1 MSRLT
6 WALCAVTI
14 ILVVLSI
21 VRAARG
27 QPWPRPARIVAV
39 VAVILAI
46 ADVAVN
52 EVQFLLVPVYLAVA
66 LLAVRLW
73 VWGRGHGLWRYRW
86 LGVASGLVFLLL
98 VLADTALVR
107 MMASLGD
114 ANELFVTR
122 RESPDL
128 RGKGWEAG
136 FREANA
142 FLAEDYAFGKWR
154 RVNFDSLVNV
164 YAPRVAAAEQ
174 RKDWRAYYQAVREYL
189 WSIPDSHVEIGSD
202 STDVRQQHIEGG
214 YGFALARLDDGRVVA
229 SVLLD
234 ASPAALAGMGWGAEI
249 VRWNGAPVDSAVDR
263 ASVLWN
269 GSPPSTREGLA
280 LARLRWMARDTI
292 GARLTLS
299 FRNQGDTTVH
309 MKQLVAVRDSM
320 RAILRSE
327 GMPVRFLTDAPVDW
341 KVLPS
346 GTGYLRIRYEFV
358 SLKVPFPELVVR
370 SAVMEFNKRG
380 VPGVIVDVRGNPGGA
395 DRLVALLMGYFYD
408 RPHFY
413 ESATYFNPAT
423 RRFEVDPRSRLTI
436 TPRSVTFLGPVVALV
451 DDRCGSSCEGIAM
464 AIRQRPRS
472 AVVGFAATEGAFGM
486 SGASIALPG
495 GVSIEYPNGQSVDS
509 AGVVQIDSDWRMMG
523 GVAPTVRL
531 AVTLERL
538 HQRYVDGRDVVL
550 EEGERALRRIH

>member
-174 RKDWRAYYQAVREYL
+174 RKDWRAYYQAVRECL
-189 WSIPDSHVEIGSD
+189 WSIPDSHIEIGSD

-214 YGFALARLDDGRVVA
+214 TVSRWPDSTMGASWHLCCWMRHPQRWREWVGGPRSCAGTAR
-229 SVLLD
+229 
-234 ASPAALAGMGWGAEI
+234 
-249 VRWNGAPVDSAVDR
+249 RWTA
-263 ASVLWN
+263 
-269 GSPPSTREGLA
+269 PSTVRRCCGTEA
-280 LARLRWMARDTI
+280 HHQRAKDWRWRDC
-292 GARLTLS
+292 G
-299 FRNQGDTTVH
+299 GW
-309 MKQLVAVRDSM
+309 
-320 RAILRSE
+320 RA
-327 GMPVRFLTDAPVDW
+327 T
-341 KVLPS
+341 
-346 GTGYLRIRYEFV
+346 
-358 SLKVPFPELVVR
+358 R
-370 SAVMEFNKRG
+370 SAHG
-380 VPGVIVDVRGNPGGA
+380 
-395 DRLVALLMGYFYD
+395 
-408 RPHFY
+408 
-413 ESATYFNPAT
+413 
-423 RRFEVDPRSRLTI
+423 
-436 TPRSVTFLGPVVALV
+436 
-451 DDRCGSSCEGIAM
+451 
-464 AIRQRPRS
+464 
-472 AVVGFAATEGAFGM
+472 
-486 SGASIALPG
+486 
-495 GVSIEYPNGQSVDS
+495 
-509 AGVVQIDSDWRMMG
+509 
-523 GVAPTVRL
+523 
-531 AVTLERL
+531 
-538 HQRYVDGRDVVL
+538 
-550 EEGERALRRIH
+550 